1 METECRMENKKYLMF
16 KAWMTEMVRKKE
28 RGYKGRVDL
37 GVNDAVNCRRVECAV
52 LAGCPVGTS

>member
-1 METECRMENKKYLMF
+1 MENRKYLMF
-16 KAWMTEMVRKKE
+16 KAWMTEMAGKK

-37 GVNDAVNCRRVECAV
+37 GVNDAVNCRCVECAV